1 MTIMK
6 HFRKRKRTDVEIIP
20 KPGKNDVKASMNE
33 LVRLADL
40 LRIKF
45 ENHIEMVNKEGKVTT
60 SLNGIHQQ
68 FLKIYNSIEKL
79 NV

>member
-6 HFRKRKRTDVEIIP
+6 HFRKRKRIDVEMIP
-20 KPGKNDVKASMNE
+20 KQENYDVKVSMIE
-33 LVRLADL
+33 LVRMFDL

-45 ENHIEMVNKEGKVTT
+45 ENHIELVNKESKVTT

-68 FLKIYNSIEKL
+68 FLKLNNSIEKL
-79 NV
+79 NG

>member
-6 HFRKRKRTDVEIIP
+6 HFRKRTRTDIEPIL
-20 KPGKNDVKASMNE
+20 KPDKNDVKASMNE

-45 ENHIEMVNKEGKVTT
+45 ENHIELVNKEGKVTT